1 MSPSSRSGKSTSG
14 VTIFLTVSRNLS
26 RNMKDKTEDI
36 KLPSKAAMN
45 VAMTTG
51 KDTTEDMM
59 DAVLEYPDQGK
70 KLVQNTNLSISLDG
84 VKPEG
89 GRMSDS
95 AEGK

>member
-1 MSPSSRSGKSTSG
+1 MSTSSRSGKSTSG

-45 VAMTTG
+45 VAITTG

-59 DAVLEYPDQGK
+59 AAVLEYPDQGED
-70 KLVQNTNLSISLDG
+70 LTEH
-84 VKPEG
+84 KPVYFSRG
-89 GRMSDS
+89 CQARR
-95 AEGK
+95 